1 MSRKL
6 VAILACRNGG
16 SRLYAKPLQN
26 LGSKKQITVIEYL
39 IKSLKKF
46 EIIEDIGL
54 AISEKKENFIYKE
67 IAKSNSLKF
76 ITGDDFDVL
85 SRLIKCAKKLKAT
98 DVLRITTESPFPYL
112 NNLKETWKKHL
123 DNNYDATLLD
133 NIIDGCGYEIIKL
146 KALEKSHR
154 YGQKKHKSEFCTLY
168 IRENIHMF
176 KINRVFPKKA
186 YFRKDLR
193 LTIDNPEDLIVCK
206 KIYENF
212 QRKKLNLEKI
222 ILYLDKNKKLKDLIA
237 PYCDNGYSK
246 MYKWVS
252 R

>member
-67 IAKSNSLKF
+67 IAKYNSLKF

-98 DVLRITTESPFPYL
+98 DV
-112 NNLKETWKKHL
+112 
-123 DNNYDATLLD
+123 
-133 NIIDGCGYEIIKL
+133 
-146 KALEKSHR
+146 
-154 YGQKKHKSEFCTLY
+154 
-168 IRENIHMF
+168 
-176 KINRVFPKKA
+176 
-186 YFRKDLR
+186 
-193 LTIDNPEDLIVCK
+193 
-206 KIYENF
+206 
-212 QRKKLNLEKI
+212 
-222 ILYLDKNKKLKDLIA
+222 
-237 PYCDNGYSK
+237 
-246 MYKWVS
+246 
-252 R
+252 